1 MAGETANRDTIRTSM
16 NKAQKALAGGILHP
30 QSCVLSSLSVASF
43 LFSEVEIQFMIFDRG
58 NKHKLYVVYHLTLL
72 KTIQPE
78 RLEVVTK
85 LRNGSLTVPKWIL
98 MERLCSH
105 PDCFLFLFRILTLLN
120 PAWVAICI
128 SPMFTFLAAI
138 GLHLRMLGGLCKHF
152 RATNTSYFQRA
163 HEMLEYQV
171 SNYKPANGALGLDD
185 FQRSLPSP
193 TVL

>member
-1 MAGETANRDTIRTSM
+1 MAGETANRDIIRTSM

-30 QSCVLSSLSVASF
+30 QSCVLSFFSVASF

-58 NKHKLYVVYHLTLL
+58 NKHKLYIVYHLTLL

-85 LRNGSLTVPKWIL
+85 LRNGSLTIPKWIL

-120 PAWVAICI
+120 PAWVAII
-128 SPMFTFLAAI
+128 
-138 GLHLRMLGGLCKHF
+138 
-152 RATNTSYFQRA
+152 
-163 HEMLEYQV
+163 
-171 SNYKPANGALGLDD
+171 
-185 FQRSLPSP
+185 
-193 TVL
+193 